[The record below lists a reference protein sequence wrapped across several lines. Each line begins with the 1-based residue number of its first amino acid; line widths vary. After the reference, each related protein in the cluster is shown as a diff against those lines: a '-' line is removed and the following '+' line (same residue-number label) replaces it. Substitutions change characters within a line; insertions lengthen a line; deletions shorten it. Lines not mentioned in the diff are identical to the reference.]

1 MYANV
6 GEKKSPII
14 HNKNPKY
21 TPLIT
26 LSLTKLA
33 ILLAN
38 SSLSFIYPLD
48 TTIIPIYIIY

>member
-26 LSLTKLA
+26 LSPTKLA

-38 SSLSFIYPLD
+38 SSLSFIYPLN
-48 TTIIPIYIIY
+48 TTIISIYIIY